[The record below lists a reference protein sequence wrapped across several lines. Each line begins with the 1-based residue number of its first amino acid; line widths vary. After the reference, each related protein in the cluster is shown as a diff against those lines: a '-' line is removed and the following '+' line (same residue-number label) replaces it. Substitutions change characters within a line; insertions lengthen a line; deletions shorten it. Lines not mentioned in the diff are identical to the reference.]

1 LVIVKSGDFMSTIA
15 RHKISSRDKSPE
27 ITRFIEFM
35 NAFSLD
41 YESLGKEVEMSERSI
56 TNYTWNNK
64 PLGGALLRRVQ
75 ARFNVSIDWLLTGK
89 GEMLLD
95 SAPLALTYQAT
106 VVKPLLTGEEQSV
119 YKGERR
125 LVDTRLEVD
134 AGALSDAYVLYA
146 QQVEQALIDMGAESG
161 ADYGYLDLIRL
172 AQGHVLAEVNAGV
185 DFKVLQGGG

>member
-1 LVIVKSGDFMSTIA
+1 MSSIQRRKKKTSVKIE
-15 RHKISSRDKSPE
+15 E
-27 ITRFIEFM
+27 IKRFDEFM
-35 NAFSLD
+35 GAFDLD
-41 YESLGKEVEMSERSI
+41 YELLGERIEMSARSI
-56 TNYTWNNK
+56 TNYTWGNK
-64 PLGGALLRRVQ
+64 PLGGAILRRVHEV
-75 ARFNVSIDWLLTGK
+75 FGVSIDWLVSGTGQ
-89 GEMLLD
+89 ML
-95 SAPLALTYQAT
+95 ATEPLALTYQAT
-106 VVKPLLTGEEQSV
+106 VTKPLLTSEEQSV

-125 LVDTRLEVD
+125 LVDTRLDVD